1 MTDIQQ
7 KANEILDKGYRW
19 LIADNYEQRMD
30 FFAQELDKLD
40 PSTRESLFQEIL
52 KQDSGATHSWLTV
65 DRLNSL
71 VGEGTITDRERQSIF
86 DSFGQAYVDGKVSFE
101 DALSFTNIYGSGAVA
116 GAGMLTPG
124 PEQLNDLI
132 GTLTSNNSPSS
143 TAFIEKFAGDM
154 LTQRLYVDGRPQ
166 MPETQAYAG
175 ILLNALD
182 QSGGSDAVN
191 AALGRLSPEQ
201 RNQLRDDVSQYG
213 MGMQAKHDAD
223 GSNVRDP
230 MAILIENTSRHGTP
244 EQVRELVDYVGEHSK
259 GDGLENQYYS
269 YDNKPL
275 DARAE
280 ALGELMQTHGDTIL
294 KDALVPNPQQTAG
307 SSNEKSTVIGENLA
321 ALSNLVRLT
330 GLNPDNSHGAAIMD
344 KLGQFTANDVRVSNR
359 AEGTDVTG
367 DGKIDEADI
376 EAVDLSTTRLAMIG
390 AVMQDAV
397 SSGYVDLRQDQAARD
412 AFVGYLI
419 DLGVSAIPVGGDF
432 AAKAITNKLDGVLG
446 GLSEQAK
453 SAVEDALTAIPK
465 QLLTDGQGQL
475 TDQAKQAIIDA
486 LPEDYQYLEGLKNE
500 SNSFI
505 QDAILS
511 SSARDGEITTQM
523 DSYKNYIAGAKGE

>member
-7 KANEILDKGYRW
+7 KASEILDKGYRW

-40 PSTRESLFQEIL
+40 PSAREALFQEIL
-52 KQDSGATHSWLTV
+52 KQDEGATRSWLTV
-65 DRLNSL
+65 DRLDSL
-71 VGEGTITDRERQSIF
+71 VGEGTITDRERQAIF

-101 DALSFTNIYGSGAVA
+101 DALTFTNFYGSAAV
-116 GAGMLTPG
+116 GGGGSLTPG
-124 PEQLNDLI
+124 PEHIDALI
-132 GTLTSNNSPSS
+132 GTLTSSNAPGSD
-143 TAFIEKFAGDM
+143 AFLEKFAGDL
-154 LTQRLYVDGRPQ
+154 LTQRLYAGDMPKT
-166 MPETQAYAG
+166 PETPYHAG

-201 RNQLRDDVSQYG
+201 REQLRDDLSAYG
-213 MGMQAKHDAD
+213 MGFEAKRGAD
-223 GSNVRDP
+223 GTDVRDP

-244 EQVRELVDYVGEHSK
+244 GQVRELVGYVGEHSK
-259 GDGLENQYYS
+259 GDGFENQYYT

-275 DARAE
+275 DGRAE
-280 ALGELMQTHGDTIL
+280 ALGELMQTHADTIL
-294 KDALVPNPQQTAG
+294 TDALVPNPQQTAG
-307 SSNEKSTVIGENLA
+307 SANERSTVVGENLA

-330 GLNPDNSHGAAIMD
+330 GLNPDNSHGAAIMA
-344 KLGQFTANDVRVSNR
+344 KLGEFTANDVRVSNR
-359 AEGTDVTG
+359 GESTDVTG

-432 AAKAITNKLDGVLG
+432 AAKAITDKLDGVLG

-453 SAVEDALTAIPK
+453 TAVEDALTAIPK

-523 DSYKNYIAGAKGE
+523 DSYRNYIAGAKGE